1 MSKEALSRFLKQ
13 VADDPALQSKLI
25 EFAAKQGFEF
35 TADELS
41 EADLD
46 TISGG
51 PTRRVEYFTMKEE
64 IESVDPTELPGIHGV
79 AAYQPPPQGM
89 TRAWQL
95 RIPDSTEFVITDT
108 PAGYKGLDIEDR
120 VAESDVILI
129 PVLPSVIDIHST
141 ADFIRD
147 VLLIGKARARNKQL
161 AIVINRARLRTK
173 ALEKLERFVDSLDI
187 PVIGQIRDTQLYVH
201 AAERGVGVH
210 ELDDRAAQ
218 QDAECWARILNGLRD
233 QQRAIVRP
241 AGQLAFAIPSVC
253 TR

>member
-1 MSKEALSRFLKQ
+1 MLRVVVMNAKGGCGKTTVATNLASYCAAQGIGATLFDYDPQASSMYWLKSR
-13 VADDPALQSKLI
+13 
-25 EFAAKQGFEF
+25 
-35 TADELS
+35 
-41 EADLD
+41 
-46 TISGG
+46 
-51 PTRRVEYFTMKEE
+51 
-64 IESVDPTELPGIHGV
+64 PTELPGIHGV

-210 ELDDRAAQ
+210 ELEDRAAQ

-241 AGQLAFAIPSVC
+241 AGQLAYAIPSVC

>member
-1 MSKEALSRFLKQ
+1 MLRVVVMNAKGGCGKTTVATNLASYCAARGFGAALF
-13 VADDPALQSKLI
+13 DYDPQASSMFWLR
-25 EFAAKQGFEF
+25 ARPAG
-35 TADELS
+35 
-41 EADLD
+41 
-46 TISGG
+46 
-51 PTRRVEYFTMKEE
+51 
-64 IESVDPTELPGIHGV
+64 LPAIHGV
-79 AAYQPPPQGM
+79 AAYQPPPQGV

-95 RIPDSTEFVITDT
+95 RVPERTELVITDT
-108 PAGYKGLDIEDR
+108 PAGYTGLDIEDR

-147 VLLIGKARARNKQL
+147 LLLIGKARARNKQL

-201 AAERGVGVH
+201 AAEQGVGVH
-210 ELDDRAAQ
+210 ELADRAAQ
-218 QDAECWARILNGLRD
+218 QDAECWAQIVDWLRD
-233 QQRAIVRP
+233 QQRADVRP
-241 AGQLAFAIPSVC
+241 VGQPAYAMQPAF